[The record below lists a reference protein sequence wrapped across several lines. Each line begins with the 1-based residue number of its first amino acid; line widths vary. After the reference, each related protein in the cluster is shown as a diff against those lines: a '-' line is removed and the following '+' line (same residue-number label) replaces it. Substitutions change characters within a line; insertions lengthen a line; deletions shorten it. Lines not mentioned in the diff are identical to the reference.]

1 MMRASTKSA
10 LIVAWALVVT
20 SCDSDTPR
28 APDQTQSAA
37 DTVTA
42 RAPRPAATPD
52 TVPLGVHRPDEL
64 DDAARAIVAFLRG
77 EAAFD
82 SIHVADTVT
91 FYMSPEGGGA
101 PRTVAR
107 EQLRERSN
115 WTLRGPSPRSG
126 RLGIRYSL
134 APSKDSAEL
143 TTRVGRHLNCR
154 EYPLASRN
162 EALARLPHV
171 GVKLAYVGGTSCMET
186 KNFTLVFD
194 PVKKPPTLVAAV
206 YDQWEW

>member
-1 MMRASTKSA
+1 MRRAATIS
-10 LIVAWALVVT
+10 ALVVVSSLVFT
-20 SCDSDTPR
+20 SCDSDAPR
-28 APDQTQSAA
+28 APDQTQPAA
-37 DTVTA
+37 DTSGLPTPMPSGTA
-42 RAPRPAATPD
+42 D
-52 TVPLGVHRPDEL
+52 TVPLGVHSPDEL

-82 SIHVADTVT
+82 NIHLTDTVT
-91 FYMSPEGGGA
+91 FYMSPEGGGT

-115 WTLRGPSPRSG
+115 WTIRGPSLRPG

-143 TTRVGRHLNCR
+143 TTRVGRHLKCA
-154 EYPLASRN
+154 EYPLASINRDM
-162 EALARLPHV
+162 ARLPHV
-171 GVKLAYVGGTSCMET
+171 GVKLAYGTSCMET
-186 KNFTLVFD
+186 TNFTLVFD
-194 PVKKPPTLVAAV
+194 PVKKPPRLVAAV

>member
-1 MMRASTKSA
+1 MMRASTMSVP
-10 LIVAWALVVT
+10 IVAWSLTVT
-20 SCDSDTPR
+20 SCDSDTR
-28 APDQTQSAA
+28 RTSDQTQPAA
-37 DTVTA
+37 DTGGS
-42 RAPRPAATPD
+42 RAQVPAATPD
-52 TVPLGVHRPDEL
+52 TIPLGVHRPEEL
-64 DDAARAIVAFLRG
+64 DEAARAIVAFLRG
-77 EAAFD
+77 KVPFD
-82 SIHVADTVT
+82 SIHLADTVT
-91 FYMSPEGGGA
+91 FYMSPEGGGM
-101 PRTVAR
+101 PRTIVR
-107 EQLRERSN
+107 EQLRDRSN
-115 WTLRGPSPRSG
+115 WTIRGPSPRPG

-194 PVKKPPTLVAAV
+194 PVIKPPTLVAAL